1 MVDAWHLRPCGQL
14 RCNTYSVYTFNKNY
28 SSSSFNQTE
37 EEHNQNERFQPAY
50 SANSKEIRQRPSK
63 TAGGKIT
70 ETCTIHT
77 KPAEKPKEVEKPK
90 DNTTNTA
97 NNGNKTNTNT
107 NTNSTST
114 NSTNTKKDDKTN
126 SGTKT
131 DGTSS
136 TTTNT
141 PSTDTTKTDTNK
153 KHQ

>member
-1 MVDAWHLRPCGQL
+1 MHKTTYQKNAKDTEYKKICTESGKLATQYCPQTRNSSYGGTVPKETLNLW
-14 RCNTYSVYTFNKNY
+14 NTNG
-28 SSSSFNQTE
+28 
-37 EEHNQNERFQPAY
+37 A
-50 SANSKEIRQRPSK
+50 SK

-114 NSTNTKKDDKTN
+114 NSTNTKKMIKQIAEQN
-126 SGTKT
+126 WWNKQY
-131 DGTSS
+131 
-136 TTTNT
+136 NNKYAINRYN
-141 PSTDTTKTDTNK
+141 KTDTNK

>member
-1 MVDAWHLRPCGQL
+1 MRRTRSTKICTESGKLATQYCPQTRNSSYGGTVPKETLNLW
-14 RCNTYSVYTFNKNY
+14 NTNG
-28 SSSSFNQTE
+28 
-37 EEHNQNERFQPAY
+37 A
-50 SANSKEIRQRPSK
+50 SK

-77 KPAEKPKEVEKPK
+77 KPAEQPKEVEKPK

-141 PSTDTTKTDTNK
+141 PSTDTTKQTPIKSTNK
-153 KHQ
+153 K